1 MSSLQKDQKERTG
14 AKNVWNKKTA
24 LKRLKWL
31 TEMAK
36 ISLWKAIL
44 ALGYIQIVF
53 GNPETTIEVTSS
65 NACEI
70 CVCSP
75 GPTLQPKEIVKCKNS
90 KSLIKVFSLPN
101 FVRGIE
107 IINIEFG
114 VVFMRGAIRVR
125 NNFDVLVEKVKSVDF
140 QEKSTTII
148 DSKGTV
154 SFDIKQVKIEE
165 EIL

>member
-1 MSSLQKDQKERTG
+1 
-14 AKNVWNKKTA
+14 
-24 LKRLKWL
+24 
-31 TEMAK
+31 MAK

-44 ALGYIQIVF
+44 AFGYVQLVF
-53 GNPETTIEVTSS
+53 GNAETTIEVTSS

-165 EIL
+165 EILQ

>member
-1 MSSLQKDQKERTG
+1 
-14 AKNVWNKKTA
+14 
-24 LKRLKWL
+24 
-31 TEMAK
+31 MAK
-36 ISLWKAIL
+36 FSLWKAIL
-44 ALGYIQIVF
+44 ALGYVQIVF

-140 QEKSTTII
+140 QEKSTKQTCFGHLRSQITYGKAAGRNETIV
-148 DSKGTV
+148 GTIV
-154 SFDIKQVKIEE
+154 GTRQFVKMVRFLY
-165 EIL
+165 ILCL